1 MADHWVHRLQISMPL
16 AAAEKIAAFAGVH
29 NAARP
34 APPPQGQ
41 VRLTA
46 IVTDGLHFGQAPMEF
61 FTKDPVAG
69 PFLAEAIQ
77 LMQLLID
84 HGRKGHA

>member
-1 MADHWVHRLQISMPL
+1 M
-16 AAAEKIAAFAGVH
+16 
-29 NAARP
+29 
-34 APPPQGQ
+34 
-41 VRLTA
+41 RLTA

-77 LMQLLID
+77 LMQMLMD